1 MLFYLFIYRFS
12 HSQIFI
18 DTTAMQF
25 VISGIAHYQV
35 VTQQLTNSQWAAQ
48 MKAV

>member
-1 MLFYLFIYRFS
+1 MLFYVFIYRFS

-25 VISGIAHYQV
+25 VISGIAHHQV